1 MPVTMTTDVEETL
14 CLPKEVSTDIQCEK
28 PSVKKTHNAAGDP
41 EEASRIWRKDEVEVH
56 YRIEE
61 TPPIHFTI
69 LFALQVCAVRFML
82 NQPDLCR
89 GHCN

>member
-14 CLPKEVSTDIQCEK
+14 CLPKEVSNDVHCEA
-28 PSVKKTHNAAGDP
+28 PSVKKTHNVSGDP
-41 EEASRIWRKDEVEVH
+41 EEPSSMWKKDDVEVH

-69 LFALQVCAVRFML
+69 LFALQVCAGRVMLDQPHHSFM
-82 NQPDLCR
+82 
-89 GHCN
+89 